1 MHAIANDHMY
11 TNSLLK
17 PQKKDDVL
25 RTGDDEMPSEDH
37 NSDTESTFSS
47 EAESSAYYDT
57 DECEKIEND
66 VRNKTSL
73 PRKINIKKDTP
84 SQRVSTFRKCFEI
97 RLGTSL
103 GTRYRI

>member
-37 NSDTESTFSS
+37 NSETESTFSS
-47 EAESSAYYDT
+47 EAESSAYYDKHYICKNSV
-57 DECEKIEND
+57 DDCVPYVLI
-66 VRNKTSL
+66 SAISIQIFYCSCSIA
-73 PRKINIKKDTP
+73 PFYI
-84 SQRVSTFRKCFEI
+84 
-97 RLGTSL
+97 
-103 GTRYRI
+103 